1 MKFSEKGHLK
11 FVKGCFGIWY
21 WSQSKS
27 HCILFTSIKDT
38 LVYHLGS
45 IAFGALLI
53 AIIRIIRVIIEYV
66 EHKLKKAA
74 GNNQVTKC
82 IISFVSCCC
91 KCFFY
96 CLEKFMKFINR
107 NAYIMIAIYGRNFC
121 SSAFD
126 ALTLL
131 LANPLRALVL
141 DRVTDFILFLGS
153 LLITVGMGVLGFY
166 FFSKGFYVAPAY
178 AKYFAPDLHYYWVP
192 LMLVIIATYFIAK
205 IFFTVFE
212 MAVDTLFLCA
222 LKDLEVNDG
231 SAEKPYMMSTELKK
245 LLSVKN
251 SKKSSVG
258 PETVDNK
265 KEKI

>member
-1 MKFSEKGHLK
+1 MDNW
-11 FVKGCFGIWY
+11 V
-21 WSQSKS
+21 
-27 HCILFTSIKDT
+27 ILHGVIGKLSI
-38 LVYHLGS
+38 S
-45 IAFGALLI
+45 
-53 AIIRIIRVIIEYV
+53 
-66 EHKLKKAA
+66 
-74 GNNQVTKC
+74 
-82 IISFVSCCC
+82 
-91 KCFFY
+91 
-96 CLEKFMKFINR
+96 
-107 NAYIMIAIYGRNFC
+107 
-121 SSAFD
+121 
-126 ALTLL
+126 
-131 LANPLRALVL
+131 
-141 DRVTDFILFLGS
+141 
-153 LLITVGMGVLGFY
+153 FY
-166 FFSKGFYVAPAY
+166 FFAKKLTIAPGWTQ
-178 AKYFAPDLHYYWVP
+178 YFAPDLHYYWVP